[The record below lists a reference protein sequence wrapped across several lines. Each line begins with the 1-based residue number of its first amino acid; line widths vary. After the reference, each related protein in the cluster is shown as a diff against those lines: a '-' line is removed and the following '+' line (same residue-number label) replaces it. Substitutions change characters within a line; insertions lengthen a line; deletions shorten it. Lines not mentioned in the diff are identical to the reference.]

1 MRESGHGI
9 LATPATQ
16 TPELR
21 SGSYDNGLV
30 GIESC
35 CRKSWHIDPKKD
47 NWFLLQ
53 VIKKSDRLISLDN
66 FKPAALKARAAPAAT
81 STWNCS
87 ELRRRRGLGRH
98 RMKFATQVTPS
109 LPDLASYAEFDT
121 IARAF
126 ISRGKCRYTGRA

>member
-35 CRKSWHIDPKKD
+35 CRKSWQPPKWQD
-47 NWFLLQ
+47 FALLYFRAPT
-53 VIKKSDRLISLDN
+53 SSYTAGSNGRRPSLSHGG
-66 FKPAALKARAAPAAT
+66 PAPASKESITGLYLKCA
-81 STWNCS
+81 
-87 ELRRRRGLGRH
+87 LRRLLRF
-98 RMKFATQVTPS
+98 K
-109 LPDLASYAEFDT
+109 
-121 IARAF
+121 
-126 ISRGKCRYTGRA
+126 